1 MELYS
6 SATSRPDDE
15 VLFAPGEE
23 VLYRL
28 CELLGGARTTI
39 DLCVF
44 TISDD
49 RITRNIIEAHR
60 RGVSIRLITDDQK
73 RADQGSDIDTLAR
86 AGIPIR
92 TDDGEPHMHHKFAL
106 FDASILATG
115 SYNWTRGATFNHEN
129 LLVTHSPTA
138 VSRYAGAFNALW
150 EHMVPLG

>member
-1 MELYS
+1 MELFS
-6 SATSRPDDE
+6 TNKPRPDDE
-15 VLFAPGEE
+15 VLFSPGES
-23 VLYRL
+23 VLHKL
-28 CELLGGARTTI
+28 CELLGTTRTTI
-39 DLCVF
+39 DLCIF

-92 TDDGEPHMHHKFAL
+92 MDDGEPHMHHKFAL
-106 FDASILATG
+106 FDTSILATG
-115 SYNWTRGATFNHEN
+115 SYNWTRGATYNHEN

-138 VSRYAGAFNALW
+138 VARYAEAFNALW
-150 EHMVPLG
+150 QHMVPLE

>member
-1 MELYS
+1 
-6 SATSRPDDE
+6 
-15 VLFAPGEE
+15 
-23 VLYRL
+23 
-28 CELLGGARTTI
+28 
-39 DLCVF
+39 
-44 TISDD
+44 
-49 RITRNIIEAHR
+49 
-60 RGVSIRLITDDQK
+60 
-73 RADQGSDIDTLAR
+73 SDIDTLAR

-106 FDASILATG
+106 FDACILATG